1 MKQDFNINS
10 ILQLPFIHQSH
21 VLILKLSL
29 HRAVVTKRQKE
40 RTTVSVPLGG
50 GDRKAG
56 GTGVSIARTETT
68 HYEKHASRK
77 CR

>member
-50 GDRKAG
+50 ADRKAG
-56 GTGVSIARTETT
+56 GNGCFNST
-68 HYEKHASRK
+68 HGDYKLQKTRQ
-77 CR
+77 